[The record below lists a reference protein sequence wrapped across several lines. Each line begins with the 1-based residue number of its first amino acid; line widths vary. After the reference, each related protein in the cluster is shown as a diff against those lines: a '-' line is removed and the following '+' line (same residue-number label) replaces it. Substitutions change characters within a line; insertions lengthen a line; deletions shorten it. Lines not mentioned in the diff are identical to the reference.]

1 MLLALDAGNTN
12 ITIGVFEGEEFKGIY
27 RLTTKLPRTS
37 DEFGL
42 LIVDLIK
49 QCGATPDDIDDVII
63 ASVVPKIM
71 YSLTRSIIKY
81 FNCNPIEVKSGIK
94 TGLKIA
100 TTNPKELGADRIVDA
115 VAAIELYGG
124 PIIVVDFGTAT
135 TFDLVSGDGTF
146 VAAVT
151 SPGIRT
157 SAEALF
163 KGAAK
168 LPEVEIRKP
177 DTILAKDTITSM
189 QAGLFYGWLGQTEYI
204 IKKLKEESG
213 YTDVKVVATGG
224 LGKLFSKESKEIE
237 IYNPRLTLYGL
248 KYVYE
253 RCKGK

>member
-63 ASVVPKIM
+63 ASVVPNIM
-71 YSLTRSIIKY
+71 YSLTSSIIKY

-135 TFDLVSGDGTF
+135 TFDLVSGDGLF